1 MNSLPAAIPDR
12 WAQILNLK
20 LSNMKRL
27 LKKWSA
33 YFKQL
38 DWKSSSRQLLPYA
51 ITIITGVLTFFMY
64 AYFNR
69 DKVNIESV
77 LVRPKELLTNIDLTL
92 ASKLSTQLND
102 RYIERTENSTYD
114 LTNLDKNFLL
124 LTLKRLY
131 DKSSGYQQKLT
142 EYKDKLIKLNEISE
156 DSLTQDEFEKLGINI
171 YSSFEED
178 DVISTTGKKEIKI
191 PKKDIRTKYFLKPI
205 ETTANLKLKVDDVIK
220 QLIQKTKKALEENI
234 DKFQIEVIAFNEGN
248 TQTVIRHKG
257 TLELGSTQLNL
268 KKSDNQKI
276 EDYYTKL
283 SNAMSG
289 KSSAVGSSS
298 NYIIIEPRSFIVL
311 NIEIDNFNNKNRDI
325 DVIKREYVS
334 GQSLVKITLFDIKNN
349 PLKPFKFKLQNDVEN
364 DPNEELN
371 KFISENLFSF
381 AETP

>member
-1 MNSLPAAIPDR
+1 
-12 WAQILNLK
+12 
-20 LSNMKRL
+20 MKRL

-325 DVIKREYVS
+325 DVIKREYVKMM
-334 GQSLVKITLFDIKNN
+334 LKMTLTK
-349 PLKPFKFKLQNDVEN
+349 
-364 DPNEELN
+364 
-371 KFISENLFSF
+371 S
-381 AETP
+381 